1 MAWRKP
7 MVTVRDDPE
16 ALAAAACKKSAG
28 RANCSRKWPSGGKEH
43 ATVGILRTR
52 ALRREAIAQLRWRAK
67 QDELLHPGLVG
78 VIYHWRCVVSRPNPP
93 SAGGF
98 KSKINAFTVS
108 RST

>member
-1 MAWRKP
+1 VEMAWRKP
-7 MVTVRDDPE
+7 MVTV
-16 ALAAAACKKSAG
+16 
-28 RANCSRKWPSGGKEH
+28 
-43 ATVGILRTR
+43 
-52 ALRREAIAQLRWRAK
+52 